1 MALISRSFTYMNQHN
16 FIFLFK
22 CFVRLQLE
30 YANVIWSPILK
41 KDIQLIENVQ
51 QRATTYIPLINHFS
65 YQERLEKL
73 NLPTLKYRRFRGD
86 TIQTYKILHGMY
98 DIDSTHFFN
107 NKNSNRRGH
116 QFSVKRKSCRLH

>member
-1 MALISRSFTYMNQHN
+1 MTLISRSFTYMDQHN

-22 CFVRLQLE
+22 CFVRPQLE

-65 YQERLEKL
+65 YQESLEKTKFT
-73 NLPTLKYRRFRGD
+73 NVKYRRFRGD
-86 TIQTYKILHGMY
+86 AIQTYKILHGMY

-107 NKNSNRRGH
+107 NKNSSRRGH